1 MALHLS
7 QGQAAEEKALNYL
20 QRSGLQLL
28 ARNYRCKNGEIDL
41 IMQQDNTLVFI
52 EVRYRQSSRFGS
64 AAESVTSSKQ
74 RKLLL
79 TANHYLQKNG
89 MDRPCRFDVVGVG
102 GKNQTEIEWIQNA
115 FQAD

>member
-7 QGQAAEEKALNYL
+7 QGQAAEEKALGYL
-20 QRSGLQLL
+20 QGKGLRLL
-28 ARNYRCKNGEIDL
+28 NRNYRCKSGEIDL
-41 IMQQDNTLVFI
+41 VMQQNNTLVFV
-52 EVRYRQSSRFGS
+52 EVRYRQSSHFGS

-89 MDRPCRFDVVGVG
+89 LDRPCRFDVVAIG

>member
-7 QGQAAEEKALNYL
+7 QGQAAEEKALDYL
-20 QRSGLQLL
+20 QRKGLHLL
-28 ARNYRCKNGEIDL
+28 NRNYRCKNGEIDL
-41 IMQQDNTLVFI
+41 IMQQNDTLVFV
-52 EVRYRQSSRFGS
+52 EVRYRQSSLFGS

-79 TANHYLQKNG
+79 TANHYLQKNR
-89 MDRPCRFDVVGVG
+89 MDSPCRFDVVGIG
-102 GKNQTEIEWIQNA
+102 GKKLTEIEWIQNA